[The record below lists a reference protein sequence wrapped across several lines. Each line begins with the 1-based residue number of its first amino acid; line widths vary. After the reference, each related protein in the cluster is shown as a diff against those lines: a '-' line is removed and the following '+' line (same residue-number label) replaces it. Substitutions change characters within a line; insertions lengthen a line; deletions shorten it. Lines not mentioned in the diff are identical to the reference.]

1 MFCFCP
7 YCRSTPTATV
17 YHLLQRKLK
26 KYYIRHPEKA
36 KLMANAEITSANS
49 ESVISKD
56 SCGTAQEK
64 DNKNIVKK
72 RHECTVATA
81 VVCDFNANEE
91 KTQNGH
97 KKSDST
103 KLDVLLNRN
112 RLSSASSENLS
123 APKEKLPEGKNGSV
137 GDDDSAKLENETE
150 RTDKP
155 ETCNIFSNAGIEISR
170 KDSCNYS
177 SVEVMAVKGR
187 SLSLNLSHISVESK
201 ATGDE
206 LKDTSADK
214 LNERGGRENV
224 ENGTKDKTGSPR
236 FSEAMPALTKDNRT
250 QKSPRN
256 AVPTTPSKVGKVS
269 VFNSKVIS
277 IPLQH
282 KKQDS
287 VADKV
292 VTYRI
297 VS

>member
-7 YCRSTPTATV
+7 FYRSTPTATV
-17 YHLLQRKLK
+17 YHLLRRKLK

-36 KLMANAEITSANS
+36 KLMANAEIISANT
-49 ESVISKD
+49 ESVKD
-56 SCGTAQEK
+56 SGGTAQEK
-64 DNKNIVKK
+64 ENKNIIKK
-72 RHECTVATA
+72 RHECPVATA
-81 VVCDFNANEE
+81 VVCDFNGNEE
-91 KTQNGH
+91 KTQNGL
-97 KKSDST
+97 KESDSK
-103 KLDVLLNRN
+103 KLDVPMNRN

-123 APKEKLPEGKNGSV
+123 VPNRKLPEGKNGSMSV
-137 GDDDSAKLENETE
+137 SDSYKLEKGTDDA
-150 RTDKP
+150 DKP
-155 ETCNIFSNAGIEISR
+155 ETCSIFSNAGIEISR

-187 SLSLNLSHISVESK
+187 SLSVNLSHISVESK

-206 LKDTSADK
+206 LKETSVEK
-214 LNERGGRENV
+214 LNERGGRENE
-224 ENGTKDKTGSPR
+224 ENETKDKTGSPR
-236 FSEAMPALTKDNRT
+236 FSEAMPALAKDNIT
-250 QKSPRN
+250 QKLPRN
-256 AVPTTPSKVGKVS
+256 AGPSTPSKVGKVS